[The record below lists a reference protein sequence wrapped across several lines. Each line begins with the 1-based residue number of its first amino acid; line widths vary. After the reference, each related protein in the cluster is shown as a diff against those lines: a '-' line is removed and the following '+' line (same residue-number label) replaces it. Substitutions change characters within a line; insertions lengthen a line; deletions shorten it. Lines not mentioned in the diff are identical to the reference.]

1 MRSSSCLVCGNE
13 QSFLFGLP
21 TAAIFSGYP
30 LDGRINLHLCPNCH
44 FSWNSSTSVAA
55 DYSEYYEKFNKHHVR
70 GGVLRELD
78 IDYFTSVFDRVS
90 VVDGLNNKTLLD
102 YGSGDKSFSDIA
114 FKYGVSSADSYD
126 IGAEKPKSC
135 AYDLIVC
142 LHAME
147 HFYDFNSAMRDF
159 SSSLKQGG
167 LLYIAVPDMEGYL
180 NNYYGAFNAIDFE
193 HINHFS
199 ATSLG
204 IMVQNHGFSIK
215 KIGRSVRRVSEN
227 VSYPEVWIIC
237 QSDISDAKN
246 DTVKASDEVRLL
258 TDYLSLS
265 IKECSRIHSWYD
277 NVRAQTQS
285 SDGRE
290 LVLIGLG
297 TPALRLLWQYRQNL
311 PDLLC
316 DNDPRLIGRNIFGK
330 EVMGLEQ
337 ILQSGPKSSFHFIIL
352 AVNNNRLKKFLL
364 SKGVEQSCITSYEWC
379 IAP

>member
-1 MRSSSCLVCGNE
+1 VCGND
-13 QSFLFGLP
+13 QSFLFRLP

-30 LDGRINLHLCPNCH
+30 LDGAINLHLCPNCH
-44 FSWNSSTSVAA
+44 FCWNSSTSDAA
-55 DYSEYYEKFNKHHVR
+55 DYREYYEKFNKHHVR
-70 GGVLRELD
+70 EGLLRELD
-78 IDYFTSVFDRVS
+78 IAYFTSVFDRVS
-90 VVDGLNNKTLLD
+90 AVDGLNNKNLLD

-114 FKYGVSSADSYD
+114 FKYGVSAADSYD

-135 AYDLIVC
+135 AYDLVVC

-147 HFYDFNSAMRDF
+147 HFYDFNSAMKDF
-159 SSSLKQGG
+159 SSSLKRGG

-180 NNYYGAFNAIDFE
+180 ENYYGAFNAIDFE

-237 QSDISDAKN
+237 QFDISDARN
-246 DTVKASDEVRLL
+246 YIVKASEEVRLL

-265 IKECSRIHSWYD
+265 IKEYSRIQSWYED
-277 NVRAQTQS
+277 VRARTQS
-285 SDGRE
+285 STDRE
-290 LVLIGLG
+290 LVLVGLG
-297 TPALRLLWQYRQNL
+297 TPALRLVWQYRQNL

-330 EVMGLEQ
+330 EVVSLEH
-337 ILQSGPKSSFHFIIL
+337 ILQSGPKRSFQFIIL
-352 AVNNNRLKKFLL
+352 AVNNHRLKQFLL
-364 SKGVEQSCITSYEWC
+364 SQGVEQSCITLYEWS